1 VRAKN
6 EGLGE
11 RLEEEDNVPELLSS
25 GDEDGGEKE
34 FDINAWNESKNQ
46 AKNLRPVD
54 HSKVQIL
61 NTQELNSTSFDH

>member
-1 VRAKN
+1 
-6 EGLGE
+6 
-11 RLEEEDNVPELLSS
+11 VPELLSS
-25 GDEDGGEKE
+25 GDEDAGEKE

-61 NTQELNSTSFDH
+61 NAQARNSAYFDH